1 MTFYLYCNKIE
12 TMKLSWT
19 CTKQTYVFK
28 HCVLTAQNYI
38 EMAGFSIIIASL
50 LLIVFAPFIG
60 AIITVISI
68 KLSNGKTK
76 AKRQSN
82 PSKSYTIGI

>member
-1 MTFYLYCNKIE
+1 MNVYTTNVC
-12 TMKLSWT
+12 
-19 CTKQTYVFK
+19 VFER
-28 HCVLTAQNYI
+28 CVLTVQNYI
-38 EMAGFSIIIASL
+38 EMAGFSTIIASL

-76 AKRQSN
+76 AKRQPN
-82 PSKSYTIGI
+82 PSKSYIIGI